1 MYVVSQVLIRKVRY
15 AYERW
20 KCTMFYVDTTVYVS
34 SHVAAFLVI
43 YVILYD
49 HIYYIHYTHPSL

>member
-34 SHVAAFLVI
+34 NHAAFLVI
-43 YVILYD
+43 YVI
-49 HIYYIHYTHPSL
+49 